1 MNIRMNKAKWLF
13 LAASLTLAGFAVLWF
28 GFPAKLYGVSV
39 TLERSLAGVETGQ
52 VSVGELDWHYWQGGS
67 GETLVL
73 VHGFGG
79 DKDNWVRIAP
89 YLVDHYTLVAPDLI
103 GFGESSQ
110 PQDLAYDIS
119 AQADR
124 LLAFLDAMGIER
136 FHIGGNSMG
145 GYIAG
150 ALAARAPERVLS
162 LWLLDPGGV
171 MGAEMSEAMKQV
183 FAGGP
188 NPLILKEQADMGK
201 LLDLV
206 FTRRPFIPAPVVK
219 FLGQKAVAHQAL
231 ATQIFSD
238 LRYRSP
244 ALEEYLGS
252 YTGVTLITWGEQDR
266 VLHPSGAAVLEKL
279 IPDSRVILVPQT
291 GHMPMVER
299 PAVTAQGY
307 LDFMAGQSTV
317 PALPG
322 GN

>member
-1 MNIRMNKAKWLF
+1 MRTSKAKWL
-13 LAASLTLAGFAVLWF
+13 LVAVSLVLTGLAVLWF

-39 TLERSLAGVETGQ
+39 TLERSLAGVETGR
-52 VSVGELDWHYWQGGS
+52 VNVGEFDWHYWQGGS

-89 YLVDHYTLVAPDLI
+89 YLVDHYAVVALDLI

-119 AQADR
+119 AQAER

-150 ALAARAPERVLS
+150 ALAAKVPERIQS

-171 MGAEMSEAMKQV
+171 MSAEMSEAMKQV
-183 FAGGP
+183 LAGGP
-188 NPLILKEQADMGK
+188 NPLILKEPADMGK

-206 FTRRPFIPAPVVK
+206 FTRRPFIPTPVEK

-231 ATQIFSD
+231 AKQVFSD
-238 LRYRSP
+238 LRYRSRP
-244 ALEEYLGS
+244 LEEYLGG

-279 IPDSRVILVPQT
+279 IPGSRVILIPQT

-317 PALPG
+317 PVLPG
-322 GN
+322 GK

>member
-1 MNIRMNKAKWLF
+1 MKNKTTRLF
-13 LAASLTLAGFAVLWF
+13 VYAIGALLIGLTVLWF

-39 TLERSLAGVETGQ
+39 AIERSIAGVETGHSQ
-52 VSVGELDWHYWQGGS
+52 VGELDWRYWQGGS

-89 YLVDHYTLVAPDLI
+89 HLVDHYSVLAPDLI
-103 GFGESSQ
+103 GFGESSR
-110 PQDLAYDIS
+110 PTALAYDIES
-119 AQADR
+119 QAQR
-124 LLAFLDAMGIER
+124 LLEFLDSLGVEQ
-136 FHIGGNSMG
+136 FHLGGNSMG

-150 ALAARAPERVLS
+150 ALAAAAPDRVRS

-171 MGAEMSEAMKQV
+171 MSAEMSEAMKQV
-183 FAGGP
+183 YAGGR
-188 NPLILKEQADMGK
+188 NPLILREPADMGR

-206 FTRRPFIPAPVVK
+206 FTRRPFIPAPVVE
-219 FLGQKAVAHQAL
+219 FLGQKAIAHQAL
-231 ATQIFSD
+231 ADQVFSD
-238 LRYRSP
+238 LRYQSRP
-244 ALEEYLGS
+244 LEEYLGG

-266 VLHPSGAAVLEKL
+266 VLHPSGAAVLEAL

-307 LDFMAGQSTV
+307 LDFMAQQ
-317 PALPG
+317 
-322 GN
+322 